1 MPYYLMRHGTGLR
14 STHVVIVNL
23 VRLIIE
29 TGVLTGRP
37 YPIPRSGLGYQ
48 TYPFGSHLRDPPSMP
63 LLFRHAVIL
72 GPRNRHLQDI
82 RQHHARHFE

>member
-29 TGVLTGRP
+29 TGVLTGGP
-37 YPIPRSGLGYQ
+37 NPIPRSGLGHQ
-48 TYPFGSHLRDPPSMP
+48 NLPFR
-63 LLFRHAVIL
+63 
-72 GPRNRHLQDI
+72 
-82 RQHHARHFE
+82 